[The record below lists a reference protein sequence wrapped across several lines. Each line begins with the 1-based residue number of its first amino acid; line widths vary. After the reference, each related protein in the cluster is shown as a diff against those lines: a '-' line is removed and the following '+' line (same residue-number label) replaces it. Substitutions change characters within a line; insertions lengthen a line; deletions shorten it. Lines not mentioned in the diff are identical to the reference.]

1 MKLLPHFPRFLPLL
15 LAITLIAPE
24 AFAATRVKRSSR
36 IPQRSA
42 SGKTVARK
50 GSKAT
55 VKGAKTSS
63 RGSGRAAATVR
74 GASNRGANGRN
85 ARFARTGKLRRIAL
99 RGVPA
104 GPSLIAGGP
113 WLEPTFADSTSG
125 DRVDGEDLAVRRAAV
140 DALGALN
147 GSVVVADPATGRILT
162 IVNQKIAFSSGFQPC
177 STIKVYAALAGL
189 SEGIIDSSTEQR
201 IYGRAHMNL
210 TTALAKSNNPY
221 FANIGVRLGYD
232 KIAHYARMF
241 GLGEKAGLNIPEE
254 QAGGLVDGPP
264 KLGGMGMMTSFG
276 EGVKLT
282 PLQLVSL
289 MSALANNGTMNYLQ
303 YPRTQ
308 AEAEAMVP
316 MVKRHLPIQQLI
328 PELTPGMLGA
338 TEFGTARRA
347 GWANS
352 DPIFGK
358 TGTCTDRESPT
369 HLGWFGS
376 FGEVNGRKLAIVVL
390 LTGGRY
396 ISGPAASGV
405 AGQIYHLLGQQPK
418 TTSASLNPPAVML
431 PSDSTL

>member
-1 MKLLPHFPRFLPLL
+1 
-15 LAITLIAPE
+15 
-24 AFAATRVKRSSR
+24 
-36 IPQRSA
+36 
-42 SGKTVARK
+42 
-50 GSKAT
+50 
-55 VKGAKTSS
+55 
-63 RGSGRAAATVR
+63 
-74 GASNRGANGRN
+74 
-85 ARFARTGKLRRIAL
+85 
-99 RGVPA
+99 VPA

-125 DRVDGEDLAVRRAAV
+125 DRVDGEDLTIRRAAV
-140 DALGALN
+140 EALGALN
-147 GSVVVADPATGRILT
+147 GSVIVADPNTGRILT
-162 IVNQKIAFSSGFQPC
+162 IVNQKVAFSSGFQPC

-189 SEGIIDSSTEQR
+189 SEGIIDSNSMQR
-201 IYGRAHMNL
+201 VYGRAHMNL

-221 FANIGVRLGYD
+221 FANIGVQLGYD
-232 KIAHYARMF
+232 KVAHYARMF

-254 QAGGLVDGPP
+254 QEGSIVDGPP

-289 MSALANNGTMNYLQ
+289 MAALANNGTMHYLQ
-303 YPRTQ
+303 YPRSQ
-308 AEAEAMVP
+308 AEAEALVP
-316 MVKRHLPIQQLI
+316 KVKRQLPIQQLI

-347 GWANS
+347 GWGQTER
-352 DPIFGK
+352 IFGK

-376 FGEVNGRKLAIVVL
+376 FSEVNGRKLAVVVL

-405 AGQIYHLLGQQPK
+405 AGQLYRSLAQQK
-418 TTSASLNPPAVML
+418 ATSVSLTGVAPAVV
-431 PSDSTL
+431 PAGNTL